1 MMRLSSSRSAFLAAL
16 PLAALALRRPALAQ
30 ATVVRVGATAN
41 DTYGEAY
48 YAVDMGFFSKAG
60 LDVQIQTFSN
70 GAAVAAGV
78 ASGALDVGVTNPIQ
92 LAHAVA
98 SNIPFAYFAGGGLYS
113 TNAPATVIVV
123 AKDSPM
129 RVAKDLEGKTVAN
142 PTLKDLTYL
151 ATVAF
156 LAQGGADPTKVQMTE
171 MPFSEMGAALQRG
184 TIAAAIISE
193 PSLSAA
199 IAAGQARS
207 FGKVFDAISPRF
219 LISGWFTTKS
229 WYAANAPVANR
240 FAQVIYQTAR
250 WANIGAN
257 HEKSGQI
264 LAKYSKL
271 PLETVRGMVRCTFS
285 ETLTPAQLD
294 PMLAMAAKA
303 NLIPRLVTG
312 AELIVKV

>member
-1 MMRLSSSRSAFLAAL
+1 MTRLISSRSAFLSAL
-16 PLAALALRRPALAQ
+16 SLAAVALGRPTLAQ
-30 ATVVRVGATAN
+30 TTVVRVGATAN

-60 LDVQIQTFSN
+60 LDVRIQTFAN
-70 GAAVAAGV
+70 GAAIAAGV

-98 SNIPFAYFAGGGLYS
+98 SHIPFAYFAGGGLYS
-113 TNAPATVIVV
+113 TAAPATVMVV
-123 AKDSPM
+123 AKDSTI

-156 LAQGGADPTKVQMTE
+156 LAQGGADPTKVLMTE

-199 IAAGQARS
+199 LAAGQART

-219 LISGWFTTKS
+219 LISGWFTTKG
-229 WYAANAPVANR
+229 WYAANVSAANR
-240 FAQVIYQTAR
+240 FEQVIYQTAR
-250 WANIGAN
+250 WANLAAN
-257 HEKSGQI
+257 HERSGEI

-271 PLETVRGMVRCTFS
+271 PLETVRAMVRCTFS

-303 NLIPRLVTG
+303 NLIPRLVSG
-312 AELIVKV
+312 AELIIKS

>member
-1 MMRLSSSRSAFLAAL
+1 MTRLTSSRSGFLAAL
-16 PLAALALRRPALAQ
+16 PVAAVALSRPALAQ
-30 ATVVRVGATAN
+30 TTVVRVGATAN

-48 YAVDMGFFSKAG
+48 FAVDMGFFSKAG

-78 ASGALDVGVTNPIQ
+78 ASGDLDVGVTNPIQ
-92 LAHAVA
+92 LAHAVT

-113 TNAPATVIVV
+113 TAAPATVMLV
-123 AKDSPM
+123 AKDSPI

-156 LAQGGADPTKVQMTE
+156 LAQGGADPAKVLMTE
-171 MPFSEMGAALQRG
+171 MPFSQMGAALQRG
-184 TIAAAIISE
+184 TIAAAIVSE
-193 PSLSAA
+193 PSLSVAL
-199 IAAGQARS
+199 AAGQART

-219 LISGWFTTKS
+219 LISGWFATRT
-229 WYAANAPVANR
+229 WCAANAPAANR

-257 HEKSGQI
+257 RDRSGQI

-271 PLETVRGMVRCTFS
+271 PLETVREMVRCTFT
-285 ETLTPAQLD
+285 ETLTPPQLE
-294 PMLAMAAKA
+294 PMLTMAAKA
-303 NLIPRLVTG
+303 NLISRVVTG